1 MEPRQINAQLATV
14 EKLIDSAKDLGNQ
27 EELAQLLLYQRILNE
42 KLLELRGIS
51 LPQGGGLTEGI
62 PGASIGT

>member
-1 MEPRQINAQLATV
+1 MEPIQINAQLATV
-14 EKLIDSAKDLGNQ
+14 QDLIKNAIDSGAQ
-27 EELAQLLLYQRILNE
+27 EELAELLLIQQVLNK

-62 PGASIGT
+62 AGVTVT

>member
-1 MEPRQINAQLATV
+1 MEPTQINAQLATV
-14 EKLIDSAKDLGNQ
+14 QDLIKDAANAGAQ
-27 EELAQLLLYQRILNE
+27 EELAELLLVQRVLNR

-62 PGASIGT
+62 QGVTVT